1 MIKLLFKS
9 LILSGF
15 LLSIQFLQAQNIPL
29 QTNPD
34 VDQQNN
40 IRNWLMQTAAEISD
54 DALNEISSLDY
65 WKRIRSQRYNE
76 FLESMGLNYMPV
88 NGPRTALNVKITGTI
103 KQKGY
108 RIEKLYYESLPGLF
122 ITANLYIPDKTK
134 KPVPAILYVCGHAEN
149 QKEFYQEYP
158 RKYAQL
164 GFVCLLIETI
174 QLGEVRGEHHGCYNK
189 GLFNWYSRGYTPA
202 GVELWNAIRALDLL
216 VSRPE
221 VDPERL
227 GVTGT
232 SGGGAQTWFIAAADP
247 RVRAAAASAGA
258 TTLKAHLLTRSVDH
272 HCDCMVPINTFC
284 RDFSDIGAL
293 IAPRPLLI
301 VQNDRDP
308 LNQIEGVRELYS
320 SIRKIYELYG
330 LPKDINLAEAQGGHA
345 SVPISRE
352 KTFSFFLKTLMGKE
366 LSLAEIGD
374 SERSSEV
381 QLSAEELK
389 VYVNKQPENNHVPTI
404 QDSFIQL
411 AGVPEIK
418 NKVELFGFRDTVLS
432 FLKSRTF
439 NHFPS
444 VKCPLDPKK
453 VFRTSDNDKF
463 GNEIYS
469 FVPEK
474 GWRLKIDIHWRND
487 PDSPQP
493 LMIVLR
499 SPEEDRNES
508 ERFIEGIGSEWNIA
522 YLDVRGVGEAG
533 WPSDLQ
539 WHIRRASAWTGRTIA
554 SMQVYDVLRCI
565 EFCRMLKGVD
575 QAKIGIAARNG
586 MGVVALYAALL
597 DGNCQSV
604 LLQNPP
610 ESQDL
615 PSSPDGRGDATEMLN
630 CLRIT
635 DVCWLP
641 ALIPYT
647 DITFKGI
654 VPFSYQWAEK
664 TRKTLG
670 FSEFKRIE
678 DNQ

>member
-1 MIKLLFKS
+1 MYLE
-9 LILSGF
+9 
-15 LLSIQFLQAQNIPL
+15 AQNISL

-34 VDQQNN
+34 TDQQNN
-40 IRNWLMQTAAEISD
+40 IRNYLMQAAAEISD
-54 DALNEISSLDY
+54 NSLKDIPSLDY
-65 WKRIRSQRYNE
+65 WKKIRSKRYSE
-76 FLESMGLNYMPV
+76 FLESMGLNYLPV
-88 NGPRTALNVKITGTI
+88 NGPRPDLNVKITGTI
-103 KQKGY
+103 RQKGY
-108 RIEKLYYESLPGLF
+108 HIEKLYYESLPGLF
-122 ITANLYIPDKTK
+122 VTANLYVPDKTK

-149 QKEFYQEYP
+149 QKEYYQEYP
-158 RKYAQL
+158 RKFAQL

-174 QLGEVRGEHHGCYNK
+174 QLGEVRGEHHGCYDK
-189 GLFNWYSRGYTPA
+189 GFFNWYSRGYTPA

-247 RVRAAAASAGA
+247 RVRAAAASSGA

-272 HCDCMVPINTFC
+272 HCDCMVPVNTFC
-284 RDFSDIGAL
+284 RDFHDIGAL

-330 LPKDINLAEAQGGHA
+330 LPKDISLAEAQGGHS

-352 KTFSFFLKTLMGKE
+352 KTFSFFLKNLMGKE
-366 LSLAEIGD
+366 SFLAEIGD
-374 SERSSEV
+374 SDNSPEV
-381 QLSAEELK
+381 QLSEGDLK
-389 VYVNKQPENNHVPTI
+389 VYIDKQPENNRVTSI

-411 AGVPEIK
+411 AGVPGITKK
-418 NKVELFGFRDTVLS
+418 NELSELTDTVLS

-439 NHFPS
+439 NHFPKE
-444 VKCPLDPKK
+444 KCPLEPKK
-453 VFRTSDNDKF
+453 VFRTNDNDKF

-474 GWRLKIDIHWRND
+474 GWRLKVDIHWRNS
-487 PDSPQP
+487 PDNPQP

-499 SPEEDRNES
+499 NPEENRNES
-508 ERFIEGIGSEWNIA
+508 ERFIEDISGEWNIA
-522 YLDVRGVGEAG
+522 FLEVRGVGEAG

-565 EFCRMLKGVD
+565 EFCRSLKGVD
-575 QAKIGIAARNG
+575 QGKVGIAARDG
-586 MGVVALYAALL
+586 MSVVALYSALL
-597 DGNCQSV
+597 DGKCNT
-604 LLQNPP
+604 LFLQNPP

-615 PSSPDGRGDATEMLN
+615 PSSPDGKGNATEMLN

-635 DVCWLP
+635 DVCYLP
-641 ALIPYT
+641 ALIPET
-647 DITFKGI
+647 EITFRGT
-654 VPFSYQWAEK
+654 VPFAYQWSERI
-664 TRKTLG
+664 RKVLG
-670 FSEFKRIE
+670 FSGFTGITE
-678 DNQ
+678 NN